1 MMPVT
6 IKRAP
11 TQIPLPIVGQY
22 EFSCHALPFTGVMP
36 AVISDSENAMEPRPM
51 SMSKA
56 PNTLPIGIRPHLGF
70 TFVS

>member
-1 MMPVT
+1 MIPVT
-6 IKRAP
+6 MRMAP
-11 TQIPLPIVGQY
+11 TQRPLPMVGQY

-36 AVISDSENAMEPRPM
+36 DVRSDSVNAMAARPI

-56 PNTLPIGIRPHLGF
+56 PSTLPMGIRPHLGF